1 MGKQATNQQIFKQ
14 VLARAEDVTDTFDID
29 LGHIPQDVV
38 ESRRQAEPH
47 IRNVRELMDAR
58 VLTPCVD
65 TSSVTNGLIDM
76 AAWVEV
82 HGAPMREALRTGD
95 VVAIDGTPLL
105 QFQRFLTSQVYAC
118 AIGSLT
124 YRDHL
129 ALKAQ
134 VVKTQAEP
142 GLFQDQEATKQLID
156 ETQRLSS
163 SQSWPSAFMEYQERK
178 SALSH
183 KAKYVIVDG
192 PLITQNLL
200 TQQEGRNL
208 YTQMLGF
215 KHKCY
220 VGITKDLRFADA
232 VERYEAAALRT
243 GELFIRNTE
252 YNVMKSRLD
261 KDYVGAV
268 KRWSEDYL
276 VDVFRGIYKPGRKA
290 FGFQCHRDD
299 LPAIVCLLIMDC
311 HTQPGHEIPFLL
323 EQVDAKLRGRYRPN
337 ETMCAV
343 EAVLASNNIDEFY
356 DEAEERMFRK

>member
-1 MGKQATNQQIFKQ
+1 MGKQSTNQQIFKQ
-14 VLARAEDVTDTFDID
+14 VLAKAKDVTNTFDID
-29 LGHIPQDVV
+29 LGHIPQDVI
-38 ESRRQAEPH
+38 ESRKQAEPH
-47 IRNVRELMDAR
+47 IRNVRELMESTALAPNID
-58 VLTPCVD
+58 LSTVD
-65 TSSVTNGLIDM
+65 HGLIDM

-82 HGAPMREALRTGD
+82 YGAPIREELKTGN
-95 VVAIDGTPLL
+95 VAAIDGTPLIH
-105 QFQRFLTSQVYAC
+105 FQRFLTAQVYAC
-118 AIGSLT
+118 AVGSLT

-142 GLFQDQEATKQLID
+142 GLFQTQEATKQLID
-156 ETQRLSS
+156 ETERLSS
-163 SQSWPSAFMEYQERK
+163 SQSWPSAFMEYKERETGLK
-178 SALSH
+178 H
-183 KAKYVIVDG
+183 KAKYVLIDG

-200 TQQEGRNL
+200 TQEEGRSL
-208 YTQMLGF
+208 YKQMLGF

-232 VERYEAAALRT
+232 EERYEAAALRT

-252 YNVMKSRLD
+252 YNVMKPRLD
-261 KDYVGAV
+261 KDYGGAV
-268 KRWSEDYL
+268 KGWSEEHL
-276 VDVFRGIYKPGRKA
+276 VDIFRGIYKPGRKA
-290 FGFQCHRDD
+290 FGFQCHRNDI
-299 LPAIVCLLIMDC
+299 PAVVCLLIIDC

-343 EAVLASNNIDEFY
+343 EAVLASNNVDEFY